1 MTTDIK
7 TTDEIVILKNNE
19 EREEIIAKNG
29 EFILDTYGP
38 MKLKDIPDEVYND
51 IDFMFAKMNS
61 ASYKFSEPFVY
72 LPDRRLINAI
82 NPTTCGLFDGLLF
95 ICDTMKDKEYPTGYL
110 FIRYY
115 KNKLYLI
122 EHFLDLKRSSELYI
136 EFQRFTK
143 NNYRRN
149 LAILVDELYNL

>member
-1 MTTDIK
+1 
-7 TTDEIVILKNNE
+7 
-19 EREEIIAKNG
+19 
-29 EFILDTYGP
+29 
-38 MKLKDIPDEVYND
+38 
-51 IDFMFAKMNS
+51 
-61 ASYKFSEPFVY
+61 
-72 LPDRRLINAI
+72 
-82 NPTTCGLFDGLLF
+82 
-95 ICDTMKDKEYPTGYL
+95 MKDKEYTTGYL

-122 EHFLDLKRSSELYI
+122 EHFKDLKRSTELYI